1 MACRSVVV
9 FLLVLSLLLLPRWS
23 AIPAAHAQTTT
34 ATAQGTILDTSGA
47 LVPGATVTLR
57 SESTGFVRSA
67 VSDVRGSY
75 SLPFVPAG
83 TYTLTVSLQGFKT
96 STHPNLRFEIGQEL
110 TIDTVLEAAAVTED
124 VTVVGAAPIV
134 QTTRSTLDTVISR
147 EQLDNLPLNG
157 RQAASLAVLAPGVMS
172 TGRLLDPASQ
182 SGQPRGSGEY
192 IVDGVTNEIAINN
205 GARSGAP
212 PDAIQEFQVL
222 TTQYQAEFGSALG
235 IILNT
240 ITRSGT
246 NELRARGFYFHRDEG
261 LDARNAF
268 ATTQASFEQK
278 QGGGWVGGPFVK
290 DRTHYFVSYETTRR
304 QTIATVTGPVDPG
317 DYEVPT
323 TNHQWLAKVTHQL
336 TPAHLLTARVL
347 VDRPVQKNLGV
358 GGLSPPELGVTFTQ
372 RDASSVISVASILSP
387 RALNEVRVQYADTLS
402 DQTTRNPDVF
412 TVSRPSSTRGKFP
425 DVPQRIPERRIQV
438 VDNFTLD
445 AGSHRLKF
453 GVDATHVTEDGFF
466 MGSRP
471 GVFSFSTDEPFDPA
485 NPSTYPFRF
494 QTIEGD
500 PNFRWI
506 VSSAAAFAQDSWR
519 LPRNLTL
526 NVGVRFDTH
535 DVTGMSLEA
544 INFAPRLGV
553 AWDPFG
559 THKTVVRGG
568 FGVFYNNVMTNTS
581 LYADYNARQRQIVIQ
596 NPGYP
601 DPYAGGTTVPQVENT
616 YIELPDQPM
625 PRSYNTTIGVQR
637 ELRPG
642 LALSADYVNAKGRNL
657 LRLVETNPVLPD
669 TLQRLNP
676 SIGFVRA
683 IEASGFGNYHALLVS
698 ASNRFGPFGTAGLA
712 YTLSTAKTTT
722 ENEFSYIAQSD
733 VDQNDSYGYSN
744 LDRRHRFV
752 LNGTVRLPWDLQFA
766 ALLQGETGT
775 PFNIGLGRDVNR
787 NLVGDRPDLAP
798 GARVGTDDMRNR
810 SSFLDPGTRSGNLP
824 RNAGRDTGF
833 WRLDARVAKRFPLG
847 RARLE
852 VLAEAFNIDNH
863 VTYGAPVANLASSLF
878 GRSVSAADARQVQLG
893 IRVDF

>member
-1 MACRSVVV
+1 MARSTIVVTLV
-9 FLLVLSLLLLPRWS
+9 VLGSFLPQWS
-23 AIPAAHAQTTT
+23 AVPCAHAQTTT
-34 ATAQGTILDTSGA
+34 ATAQGTILDGSGA
-47 LVPGATVTLR
+47 IVPGATVTLR
-57 SESTGFVRSA
+57 SQTTGFTRTVE
-67 VSDVRGSY
+67 SDARGSY
-75 SLPFVPAG
+75 ALPFVPVG
-83 TYTLTVSLQGFKT
+83 VYTLTASLQGFKT
-96 STHPNLRFEIGQEL
+96 VTQRDLRFEIGQEL
-110 TIDTVLEAAAVTED
+110 TFDIVLEAAAIAED
-124 VTVVGAAPIV
+124 VVVTAAMPMV
-134 QTTRSTLDTVISR
+134 QTTKSTLDTVISR
-147 EQLDNLPLNG
+147 EEIDNLPLSG
-157 RQAASLAVLAPGVMS
+157 RQAASLAMLAPGVMS

-182 SGQPRGSGEY
+182 SGQPRGSSEY
-192 IVDGVTNEIAINN
+192 IVDGVTNELGVNN

-235 IILNT
+235 IVLNT

-246 NELRARGFYFHRDEG
+246 NELHARGFYFHRDEG

-278 QGGGWVGGPFVK
+278 QGGGWVGGPIVK

-347 VDRPVQKNLGV
+347 VDRPVQENLGV

-372 RDASSVISVASILSP
+372 RDASSVISVASILSS

-402 DQTTRNPDVF
+402 NQTTRNPDVF
-412 TVSRPSSTRGKFP
+412 TIARPSSTRGKFQ

-438 VDNFTLD
+438 VDNFTLE

-494 QTIEGD
+494 QTMEGD

-506 VSSAAAFAQDSWR
+506 VSSAAAFAQDTWR

-526 NVGVRFDTH
+526 NVGVRFDTSN
-535 DVTGMSLEA
+535 VTGMSLEP

-568 FGVFYNNVMTNTS
+568 FGIFYNNVMTNTS
-581 LYADYNARQRQIVIQ
+581 LYADFNARQRQIVIQ

-601 DPYAGGTTVPQVENT
+601 DPYVGGTAVPQVENT
-616 YIELPDQPM
+616 YIELLDQPM

-657 LRLVETNPVLPD
+657 LRLIETNPVLPD
-669 TLQRLNP
+669 TLQRLDP
-676 SIGFVRA
+676 SVGFVRA

-698 ASNRFGPFGTAGLA
+698 ASNRFGRFGTAGLA
-712 YTLSTAKTTT
+712 YTLSTAKSTN

-733 VDQNDSYGYSN
+733 VDQNDSYGYSS

-752 LNGTVRLPWDLQFA
+752 LNGTVRLPWDVQFA

-833 WRLDARVAKRFPLG
+833 WRLDARLAKRIPLG

-852 VLAEAFNIDNH
+852 VLVEAFNIDNH
-863 VTYGAPVANLASSLF
+863 VTYGAPVSNLASSLF
-878 GRSVSAADARQVQLG
+878 GRSVAAADARQVQLG
-893 IRVDF
+893 VRVDF